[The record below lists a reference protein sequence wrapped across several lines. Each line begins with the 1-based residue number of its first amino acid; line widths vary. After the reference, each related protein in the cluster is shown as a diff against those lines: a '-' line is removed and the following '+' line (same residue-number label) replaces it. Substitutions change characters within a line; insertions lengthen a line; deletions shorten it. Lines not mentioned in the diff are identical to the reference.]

1 MSRFETYSVVLT
13 KAAEQ
18 DLEDIYDYIA
28 QFDCVASA
36 NHVLDQLL
44 ELVDS
49 LEHFSE
55 RGNYPNEL
63 VALGIKEYRQTTFKP
78 YRVIYRVVEN
88 QVVIFLIVDG
98 RRDMQS
104 VLARRLLSF

>member
-1 MSRFETYSVVLT
+1 MGRLETYSVVLT

-28 QFDCVASA
+28 EFDCVASA

-49 LEHFSE
+49 LAHFPQ
-55 RGNYPNEL
+55 RGNYPKEL

-78 YRVIYRVVEN
+78 
-88 QVVIFLIVDG
+88 
-98 RRDMQS
+98 
-104 VLARRLLSF
+104 